1 MCLHPG
7 DAMMLIMKL
16 TPILSMACLA
26 GLLACGMTSDS
37 KKVGRSVSMRTQT
50 ITMHQGG
57 TYTNKTGKRLLVG
70 NQRGELTGAQVRQV
84 DCSGNDVL
92 MIWGQTTMCFPGVW
106 PANEALVINGT
117 FDNPPL
123 RLTFPAP
130 VDGNA
135 KSVRKVVWSADKL
148 IVDGSPYDLVPGDSY
163 VFTEDGLEAFSSDA
177 ADER

>member
-1 MCLHPG
+1 
-7 DAMMLIMKL
+7 MMAIMKL
-16 TPILSMACLA
+16 TQILSTACLA

-37 KKVGRSVSMRTQT
+37 KKVERSVSMRTHT

-57 TYTNKTGKRLLVG
+57 TYTHKTGTRLLDG
-70 NQRGELTGAQVRQV
+70 TQLGALTGAQVRKV

-92 MIWGQTTMCFPGVW
+92 LIWGQTTVCFPGAW
-106 PANEALVINGT
+106 PADEALVLNGT

-130 VDGNA
+130 LHGDA
-135 KSVRKVVWSADKL
+135 KSVRDVVWSADKL
-148 IVDGSPYDLVPGDSY
+148 IIDGSPYDLVSGDSY
-163 VFTEDGLEAFSSDA
+163 VFTEDGLEALPSDA